1 MRKLIYPLVVLV
13 LLALAP
19 AAMARDRDRDRLPDS
34 WERKHGLS
42 TKAKST
48 RRDPDRDGLA
58 NLAEYRL
65 KTDPRDDDSDDDGLE
80 DGDEYAGTVLSY
92 EDGTLVIGVADG
104 TTLSGKVT
112 DETRIKCRYEEKPD
126 PPADKPDYEAEAEVS
141 EYGSEED
148 PPPPPKP
155 EPDYEK
161 PECELR
167 AGAAVYR
174 ADLTLL
180 PGGRRMFVK
189 VEIEGAPGT

>member
-1 MRKLIYPLVVLV
+1 MRRLMYPLVVVV

-19 AAMARDRDRDRLPDS
+19 SAMARDRDRDRLPDR
-34 WERKHGLS
+34 WERHHGLS
-42 TKAKST
+42 TKSKST

-65 KTDPRDDDSDDDGLE
+65 KTDPRDDDTDDDGLE
-80 DGDEYAGTVLSY
+80 DGEEYAGTVLSY

-126 PPADKPDYEAEAEVS
+126 EPADKPDAEVEKA

-155 EPDYEK
+155 EPDYEA
-161 PECELR
+161 PECEIR

-180 PGGRRMFVK
+180 AGGRRMFVK
-189 VEIEGAPGT
+189 VEIASEPGT